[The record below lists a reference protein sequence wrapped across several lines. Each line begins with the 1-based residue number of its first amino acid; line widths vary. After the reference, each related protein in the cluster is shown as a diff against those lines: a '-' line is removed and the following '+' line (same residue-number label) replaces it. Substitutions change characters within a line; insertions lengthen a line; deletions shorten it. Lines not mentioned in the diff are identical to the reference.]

1 MQLTLRGVRRGA
13 RVEDVVGLA
22 GPRTGGRRGCD
33 GGRGCDGR
41 RGGGS
46 RHSGGR
52 VLAYI
57 DTFSHSKSDNKE
69 QKMAYHTKYDV
80 NYFQWA
86 LTILPYAQ
94 TSRFV

>member
-1 MQLTLRGVRRGA
+1 MPLTLRGVRRGA

-41 RGGGS
+41 PGGGS

-57 DTFSHSKSDNKE
+57 DTLVIPKVITKSKKWLIIQN
-69 QKMAYHTKYDV
+69 MT
-80 NYFQWA
+80 
-86 LTILPYAQ
+86 
-94 TSRFV
+94 